1 METVMQQ
8 PFWIFFGFFFPL
20 FIFRYRI
27 VHTWPSPAISV
38 IYTALVLGIAVAT
51 GVGFLFDSKIAS
63 FLACAISAYLILFLK
78 K

>member
-1 METVMQQ
+1 MQQ

-27 VHTWPSPAISV
+27 VHTWPSLAISV

-63 FLACAISAYLILFLK
+63 FLACATSTYLVPLLK
-78 K
+78 R

>member
-1 METVMQQ
+1 MQQ

-27 VHTWPSPAISV
+27 VRTWPSLVVSV
-38 IYTALVLGIAVAT
+38 IYTALVLVIAVAT

-63 FLACAISAYLILFLK
+63 FLACAISAYLVLLLK
-78 K
+78 R

>member
-1 METVMQQ
+1 MQH
-8 PFWIFFGFFFPL
+8 PFWMIFGFFLPL

-27 VHTWPSPAISV
+27 VHTWPSLAISV

-63 FLACAISAYLILFLK
+63 FLACATSAYLVLLLK
-78 K
+78 R

>member
-1 METVMQQ
+1 M
-8 PFWIFFGFFFPL
+8 
-20 FIFRYRI
+20 FRYRI
-27 VHTWPSPAISV
+27 VHTWPSLAISV